1 MNNNRRKKIKDIE
14 QNVLY
19 CINNKICN
27 ILLFSSIK
35 ENIFTVLIEEEEA
48 YENYPENLQNSFRG
62 EAMQDAIEYLENAL
76 FYMEEIIKESKNN
89 NMNFKNISNNLNETF
104 KNLFEA
110 KYV

>member
-1 MNNNRRKKIKDIE
+1 MNNIRRKKIKDIE
-14 QNVLY
+14 QNILY
-19 CINNKICN
+19 CINNKIYN
-27 ILLFSSIK
+27 ILLFSNIK
-35 ENIFTVLIEEEEA
+35 ENILTVLIEEEES

-89 NMNFKNISNNLNETF
+89 NINFKNISNNLNETF

>member
-14 QNVLY
+14 QDILY
-19 CINNKICN
+19 CINNKIYD
-27 ILLFSSIK
+27 ILLFSNIK
-35 ENIFTVLIEEEEA
+35 GNILTVLIEEEEC

-89 NMNFKNISNNLNETF
+89 DINFKNILNNLNETF

>member
-14 QNVLY
+14 QDILY
-19 CINNKICN
+19 CINNKIYD
-27 ILLFSSIK
+27 ILLFSNIK
-35 ENIFTVLIEEEEA
+35 GNILTVLIEEEEC

-76 FYMEEIIKESKNN
+76 FYMEEIIKENKNN
-89 NMNFKNISNNLNETF
+89 DINFKNISNNLNETF